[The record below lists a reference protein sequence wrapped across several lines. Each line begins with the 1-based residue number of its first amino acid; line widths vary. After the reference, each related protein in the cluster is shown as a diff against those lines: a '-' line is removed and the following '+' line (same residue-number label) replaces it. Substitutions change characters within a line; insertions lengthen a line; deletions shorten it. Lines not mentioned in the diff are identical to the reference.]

1 MWRGG
6 GGLFSKLKRSFRTHS
21 LNRNNLVKV
30 SELTNIALFTCN
42 ILISQFFLM
51 GGVAKRWRCRVIVVA
66 PLAVLL
72 LVKFKWLARCGSQLQ
87 QLSSSMAEKPT
98 AEAVYAIPTYQPCY
112 KPPIFEFNQLATE
125 KVDYFLV
132 LDFEGVI
139 NKDKGSPNVM
149 EVIEFPVLKINA
161 TTLRTESEFH
171 TYVQPIIHPRLNSKC
186 TEITGITQGMVDGK
200 PILPDVLKQLDDWM
214 KSEGLLSPK
223 VKFIF
228 VTCGDWDLKSG
239 ISTNCDYL
247 KLEYQDYLKRWI
259 NIKTYFGDLMGKK
272 GFGMKSMLEDLG
284 LSLDGRHHSG
294 IDDCRNITKILVTLI
309 KRGSSLRNGWVKP
322 RMLVQKSRRH
332 QE

>member
-1 MWRGG
+1 MAER
-6 GGLFSKLKRSFRTHS
+6 RAT
-21 LNRNNLVKV
+21 KV
-30 SELTNIALFTCN
+30 SYP
-42 ILISQFFLM
+42 
-51 GGVAKRWRCRVIVVA
+51 V
-66 PLAVLL
+66 P
-72 LVKFKWLARCGSQLQ
+72 
-87 QLSSSMAEKPT
+87 
-98 AEAVYAIPTYQPCY
+98 VYRQSYR
-112 KPPIFEFNQLATE
+112 PPEFEFEQLGAE
-125 KVDYFLV
+125 RVDYFLV
-132 LDFEGVI
+132 LDFEGAFI
-139 NKDKGSPNVM
+139 DDEGSPNVT
-149 EVIEFPVLKINA
+149 EVIEFSVLKINA

-228 VTCGDWDLKSG
+228 VTCGDWDLKSC

-294 IDDCRNITKILVTLI
+294 IDDCRNIAKILVTLI

-322 RMLVQKSRRH
+322 RTLVPKRERH

>member
-1 MWRGG
+1 M
-6 GGLFSKLKRSFRTHS
+6 
-21 LNRNNLVKV
+21 NP
-30 SELTNIALFTCN
+30 
-42 ILISQFFLM
+42 FLH
-51 GGVAKRWRCRVIVVA
+51 GAA
-66 PLAVLL
+66 E
-72 LVKFKWLARCGSQLQ
+72 
-87 QLSSSMAEKPT
+87 SMAAGGHRAKILYPVPMYRSCYRTPEFEIKQLG
-98 AEAVYAIPTYQPCY
+98 AER
-112 KPPIFEFNQLATE
+112 
-125 KVDYFLV
+125 VDFFLV
-132 LDFEGVI
+132 LDFEGAFI
-139 NKDKGSPNVM
+139 DDEGSPNVT
-149 EVIEFPVLKINA
+149 EVIEFSVLKINA

-228 VTCGDWDLKSG
+228 VTCGDWDLKSC

-322 RMLVQKSRRH
+322 RTLVQKRERY
-332 QE
+332 QEWVL